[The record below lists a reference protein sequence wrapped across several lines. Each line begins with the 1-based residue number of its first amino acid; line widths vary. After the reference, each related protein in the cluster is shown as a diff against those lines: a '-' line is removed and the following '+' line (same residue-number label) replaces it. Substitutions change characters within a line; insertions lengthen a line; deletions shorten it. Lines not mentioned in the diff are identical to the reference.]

1 MEILKPKQM
10 PVSKIDLSKIPS
22 IDVSGITKFATFFE
36 SQQKLAE
43 TLKNLSDLSN
53 NINYTKLKDSL
64 PTTRKSTPETA
75 IKNLKE
81 AFRNGKLCL
90 VLGAGISS
98 DYGIPNWNDL
108 LQRLLMED
116 IEEEPKNAII
126 LSKLF
131 SKIFNPSPLIAGRYL
146 QSIFSEK
153 TIHQKFEKEVRKSLY
168 SSYKTDYQSKIV
180 EEIIR
185 LCIAPGKSPNLDS
198 IITYNYDDII
208 EQTLK
213 DKNLDIP
220 YESIYGQAIDVEDN
234 KLRIFHVHGFLP
246 RIGNISTENKITL
259 GEFVYHEQ
267 YNNIYS
273 WNNIVQINKFRDKTC
288 LFIGTS
294 LTDPNIRRLLDISNS
309 QKKNK
314 GFHYM
319 FKKRV
324 DKNWLKTVINKI
336 IEEDPTILKDNSNF
350 KVDDAIDFLI
360 EMKNR
365 FEEKDSESLGVKTV
379 WIDDYDEEISNILNK
394 IRIQKTEPTKVL
406 EKGGV

>member
-1 MEILKPKQM
+1 M

-246 RIGNISTENKITL
+246 RIGNISTENKIT
-259 GEFVYHEQ
+259 
-267 YNNIYS
+267 
-273 WNNIVQINKFRDKTC
+273 
-288 LFIGTS
+288 
-294 LTDPNIRRLLDISNS
+294 
-309 QKKNK
+309 
-314 GFHYM
+314 
-319 FKKRV
+319 
-324 DKNWLKTVINKI
+324 
-336 IEEDPTILKDNSNF
+336 
-350 KVDDAIDFLI
+350 
-360 EMKNR
+360 
-365 FEEKDSESLGVKTV
+365 
-379 WIDDYDEEISNILNK
+379 
-394 IRIQKTEPTKVL
+394 
-406 EKGGV
+406 